1 MENNTMSDTSGEMLV
16 EMWLAVKP
24 YIDKKE
30 RPDAALAYLRAS
42 EFFVNLEQ
50 AQEDAKGSDSALDG
64 AFAEILGDIE
74 EEELE
79 DEDEDY

>member
-1 MENNTMSDTSGEMLV
+1 MSDTSGEMLV
-16 EMWLAVKP
+16 EMWLAIKP

-30 RPDAALAYLRAS
+30 RSDAALAYLRAS
-42 EFFVNLEQ
+42 EHFVDLEK

-64 AFAEILGDIE
+64 AFAEILGDTE
-74 EEELE
+74 EQLDE

>member
-1 MENNTMSDTSGEMLV
+1 MSDTSGEMLV
-16 EMWLAVKP
+16 EMWLAIKP

-42 EFFVNLEQ
+42 ENFVNLEQ
-50 AQEDAKGSDSALDG
+50 AQEDVKGSDSALDG
-64 AFAEILGDIE
+64 AFAEILGDVE
-74 EEELE
+74 EEVEE

>member
-1 MENNTMSDTSGEMLV
+1 MEKNIMSDTSGEMLV

-30 RPDAALAYLRAS
+30 RPDAALAYLQAS
-42 EFFVNLEQ
+42 EDFVNLEQ
-50 AQEDAKGSDSALDG
+50 AQEDAKGSDSALDS

-74 EEELE
+74 EEEFE